1 MQNIKMISQ
10 KDYGQII
17 HQMVSF
23 GAHIQ
28 KIKNMALRFWKTM
41 I

>member
-1 MQNIKMISQ
+1 MPNIKMVSQ
-10 KDYGQII
+10 KDYTHNI

-28 KIKNMALRFWKTM
+28 KIKNTALRFWKTM